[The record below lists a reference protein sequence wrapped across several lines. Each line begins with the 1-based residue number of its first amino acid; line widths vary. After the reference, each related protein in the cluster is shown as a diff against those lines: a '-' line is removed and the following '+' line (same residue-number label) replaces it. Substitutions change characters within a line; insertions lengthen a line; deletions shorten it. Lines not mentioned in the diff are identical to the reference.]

1 MSADGSLRPR
11 LHNGAHDVLRA
22 VESVHPDVWS
32 DEERQEELLHAAELL
47 EAATLRLAAAHFATV
62 APGDDRP
69 AALRRAADRLEEGRT
84 IVGSVEGPSVQSDRA
99 EAGREGP

>member
-69 AALRRAADRLEEGRT
+69 AALRRGGTLRPGTSRRPLDQDPTR
-84 IVGSVEGPSVQSDRA
+84 GSEW
-99 EAGREGP
+99 